1 MGVLFFPCFRFIVE
15 DVDVSVANLEKIEM
29 AGDDVAFEVEIESVL
44 AVVFDVL
51 IGEEY
56 GYFHRNGNRVID
68 QHEALQGFMPLPVVW
83 RCGQSESRES
93 SRVVLF
99 PLDRGMKTGGKSG
112 CVVLGFLEEVVRVM
126 LFDACDVAIE
136 SRAVKG

>member
-1 MGVLFFPCFRFIVE
+1 MRKLLAEHGRAFLSVLPFIVE

-99 PLDRGMKTGGKSG
+99 PLDRGMKIGGKFG
-112 CVVLGFLEEVVRVM
+112 
-126 LFDACDVAIE
+126 
-136 SRAVKG
+136 